1 MSDILVA
8 FATKAGSTEEV
19 AAAIA
24 DALRKSGNT
33 VDLRRARDVGEPA
46 SRWGC
51 IVLGAPIYSGRWHR
65 DAHRFLKRH
74 RGELEHVPVAI
85 FGMGPRSPEEEA
97 WQRSR
102 NQLDRALAKRS
113 WLTPVAEVVF
123 GGADPPKRR
132 QGTRRDLRDWAA
144 IEKWAREISAIAAS
158 RPPIQGGR

>member
-24 DALRKSGNT
+24 DALRKSGNI
-33 VDLRRARDVGEPA
+33 VDLRRARDVREPA

-74 RGELEHVPVAI
+74 RGELERVPVAI

-102 NQLDRALAKRS
+102 SQLDRA
-113 WLTPVAEVVF
+113 
-123 GGADPPKRR
+123 R
-132 QGTRRDLRDWAA
+132 Q
-144 IEKWAREISAIAAS
+144 REA
-158 RPPIQGGR
+158 G

>member
-24 DALRKSGNT
+24 DALRKSGHT
-33 VDLRRARDVGEPA
+33 VDLRRARDVGEPV

-65 DAHRFLKRH
+65 DAHRFLRSH
-74 RGELEHVPVAI
+74 RSELGGVPVAI
-85 FGMGPRSPEEEA
+85 FGMGPRSAEEEA

-102 NQLDRALAKRS
+102 SQLDRALAKRS

-132 QGTRRDLRDWAA
+132 QTTRRDLRDWMA
-144 IEKWAREISAIAAS
+144 IENWAREISAIAANHS
-158 RPPIQGGR
+158 ASPA

>member
-24 DALRKSGNT
+24 DTLRKSGNI
-33 VDLRRARDVGEPA
+33 VDLRRARDVREPA

-74 RGELEHVPVAI
+74 RGELERVPVAI
-85 FGMGPRSPEEEA
+85 FGMGIAVGPPLRAAPR
-97 WQRSR
+97 
-102 NQLDRALAKRS
+102 
-113 WLTPVAEVVF
+113 
-123 GGADPPKRR
+123 ADPSV
-132 QGTRRDLRDWAA
+132 RDYRTGLLL
-144 IEKWAREISAIAAS
+144 
-158 RPPIQGGR
+158 